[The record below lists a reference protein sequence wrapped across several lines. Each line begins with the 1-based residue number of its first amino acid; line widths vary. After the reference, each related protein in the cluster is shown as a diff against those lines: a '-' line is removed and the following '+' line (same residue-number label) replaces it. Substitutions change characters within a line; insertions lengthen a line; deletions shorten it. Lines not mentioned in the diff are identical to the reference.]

1 MAQTMT
7 APLKQV
13 RKLKAKSID
22 FVLYAVL
29 IVGAFIMIS
38 PIVWM
43 SFSAFKSEAEINIFP
58 PTLLPREPSLQSLKK
73 AWARVRPFLL
83 NSTFVTGV
91 STPISVL
98 TSVLVGFVL
107 GKYEFRGRNLIF
119 YGILSTM
126 MLPGTVLLI
135 PNYQIVVWLGWINT
149 YAALIVPGAFST
161 FGIFMMRQFMHTV
174 PDELLDAARID
185 GASEPRIFAQIVIPL
200 VKPALAMLSIFQ
212 FMGVWNDY
220 FWPLIVL
227 TKEKM
232 FTVPV
237 GLAGFAA
244 GYEPNFASRNAGAF
258 IAIVPVIIVF
268 VLFQRHII
276 KGIAL
281 TGMAGG

>member
-7 APLKQV
+7 SPPKQV
-13 RKLKAKSID
+13 KKSKAKPID
-22 FVLYAVL
+22 IVLYTVL

-43 SFSAFKSEAEINIFP
+43 SVSAFKSEAEINIFP
-58 PTLLPREPSLQSLKK
+58 PTLLPREPSLESLKK
-73 AWARVRPFLL
+73 AWARVGPFLL
-83 NSTFVTGV
+83 NSVFVTGV

-107 GKYEFRGRNLIF
+107 SKYEFRGRNLIF

-135 PNYQIVVWLGWINT
+135 PNYQIVIWLGWINT

-212 FMGVWNDY
+212 FMGVWNAY

-276 KGIAL
+276 KGMAL

>member
-7 APLKQV
+7 SPLKQV
-13 RKLKAKSID
+13 KKSKAKPID
-22 FVLYAVL
+22 IVLYTVL

-73 AWARVRPFLL
+73 AWARVGPFLL
-83 NSTFVTGV
+83 NSVFVTGV

-107 GKYEFRGRNLIF
+107 SKYEFRGRNLIF

-135 PNYQIVVWLGWINT
+135 PNYQIVIWLGWINT

-212 FMGVWNDY
+212 FMGVWNAY

-276 KGIAL
+276 KGMAL

>member
-1 MAQTMT
+1 
-7 APLKQV
+7 
-13 RKLKAKSID
+13 
-22 FVLYAVL
+22 
-29 IVGAFIMIS
+29 MIS

-43 SFSAFKSEAEINIFP
+43 SVSAFKSEAEINIFP
-58 PTLLPREPSLQSLKK
+58 PTLLPREPSLESLKK
-73 AWARVRPFLL
+73 AWARVGPFLL

-107 GKYEFRGRNLIF
+107 SKYEFRGRNLIF

-135 PNYQIVVWLGWINT
+135 PNYQIVIWLGWINT

-212 FMGVWNDY
+212 FMGVWNAY

-232 FTVPV
+232 YTVPV

-276 KGIAL
+276 KGMAL

>member
-7 APLKQV
+7 SPLKQV
-13 RKLKAKSID
+13 KKSKAKPID
-22 FVLYAVL
+22 IVLYTLL

-73 AWARVRPFLL
+73 AWARVGPFLL
-83 NSTFVTGV
+83 NSVFVTGV

-107 GKYEFRGRNLIF
+107 SKYEFRGRNLIF

-135 PNYQIVVWLGWINT
+135 PNYQIVIWLGWINT

-212 FMGVWNDY
+212 FMGVWNAY

-276 KGIAL
+276 KGMAL

>member
-7 APLKQV
+7 SPPKQV
-13 RKLKAKSID
+13 KKSKAKPID
-22 FVLYAVL
+22 IVLYTVL

-43 SFSAFKSEAEINIFP
+43 SVSAFKSEAEINIFP
-58 PTLLPREPSLQSLKK
+58 PTLLPREPSLESLKK
-73 AWARVRPFLL
+73 AWARVGPFLL
-83 NSTFVTGV
+83 NSVFVTGV

-107 GKYEFRGRNLIF
+107 SKYEFRGRNLIF

-135 PNYQIVVWLGWINT
+135 PNYQIIIWLGWINT

-212 FMGVWNDY
+212 FMGVWNAY

-232 FTVPV
+232 YTVPV

-276 KGIAL
+276 KGMAL